1 MLTNELIKKYQFFL
15 NYNHTS
21 IEEMEGVLQCNKRTV
36 MIDIQKVNEMLVI
49 LELPTI
55 TVQNNFIITPDISI
69 TNILKYVDIASKNYV
84 FQEERIDMLI
94 FYIILRSDYIS
105 NSHLQD
111 FLRMSKNSILADLK
125 EVKVILKKYELQLI
139 YSRDKGYYI
148 DGNSNKIRELLER
161 TIGNL
166 ITLVC
171 GRNIL
176 RYIFN
181 ECNLMYQEELFFNLL
196 KIYSDKYQLIFIA
209 EKIDTVA
216 ILMAVINEYSLKESY
231 IKNTEDFEK
240 IIETPLLRL
249 LIDIEEK
256 FPNLSKEREFLLS
269 RLAGCVQGDLNI
281 NPEPEII
288 KIMDEIILQV
298 KVNTGLEF
306 PETFQ
311 FRKNLYAHLYP
322 AFYRQI
328 FDVSLKNPLTSQI
341 IKEYDYLFA
350 LIKRSLKP
358 LEEATCKKISNDE
371 IAYFTIHF
379 GGYLENIQKESITEK
394 NVAMVI
400 CPNGISSSLI
410 LRAELKQIFPMI
422 EFYTMSFNDYKK
434 NIGIQKVD
442 MIFSTMSIEVD
453 KPLFIVKTIMNSTE
467 KILLKKKVFETF
479 HLKKEEFISV
489 EEILKII
496 AKHVLIKNEKELRN
510 DLTKYLFANK
520 EVVLGGDSLKDLVKK
535 ELIQQLDKVNDWQT
549 AVRIASKPLL
559 DYGYIEESY
568 VEAIISSVN
577 EIGPYIV
584 LAPKV
589 AVPHASPDA
598 GVHRLGISLLQLKEP
613 VNFGLADD
621 EDKNVQLIFVLATV
635 DSSAHLKAL
644 QQLALILDDDDII
657 ESLIRAEMPEE
668 ILGLIERTIEEG
680 GEWDD

>member
-36 MIDIQKVNEMLVI
+36 MIDIQKVNEMLI
-49 LELPTI
+49 SLELPII
-55 TVQNNFIITPDISI
+55 TVQNDFIIAPEISI
-69 TNILKYVDIASKNYV
+69 TNILKYVDIAAKNYV

-94 FYIILRSDYIS
+94 FYIILCSDYIS

-125 EVKVILKKYELQLI
+125 EVRAILKEYELQLI

-181 ECNLMYQEELFFNLL
+181 ECNLIYQEELFFNLL
-196 KIYSDKYQLIFIA
+196 KQYSDKYQLIFIA

-216 ILMAVINEYSLKESY
+216 ILMAVFNEYSLKESY
-231 IKNTEDFEK
+231 IKNTKNFEK

-249 LIDIEEK
+249 LMDIEEK
-256 FPNLSKEREFLLS
+256 FPNLSQERDFILS

-281 NPEPEII
+281 NPESEII

-328 FDVSLKNPLTSQI
+328 FDISLKNPLTSQI
-341 IKEYDYLFA
+341 VEEYNYLFA

-358 LEEATCKKISNDE
+358 LEVATCKKISNDE

-379 GGYLENIQKESITEK
+379 GGYLENIQKESINEK
-394 NVAMVI
+394 IVAMVI

-434 NIGIQKVD
+434 NIGIQEVD

-467 KILLKKKVFETF
+467 KMLLKKKVFETF
-479 HLKKEEFISV
+479 HLKKEDFISV
-489 EEILKII
+489 EEILNII
-496 AKHVLIKNEKELRN
+496 AKHVLIKNEKELRK
-510 DLTKYLFANK
+510 DLTKYLFANE

-535 ELIQQLDKVNDWQT
+535 ELIQQLDKVNDWQS
-549 AVRIASKPLL
+549 AVEIASKPLL
-559 DYGYIEESY
+559 EQGYIEESY

-613 VNFGLADD
+613 VNFGLEDD

-657 ESLIRAEMPEE
+657 ESLIKAETPKE
-668 ILGLIERTIEEG
+668 ILGLIEKVIEEG

>member
-36 MIDIQKVNEMLVI
+36 MIDIQKVNEMLI
-49 LELPTI
+49 SLELPTI
-55 TVQNNFIITPDISI
+55 TVQNDFIIAPEISI
-69 TNILKYVDIASKNYV
+69 TNLLKYVDIASKNYV

-94 FYIILRSDYIS
+94 FYIILYSDYIS

-125 EVKVILKKYELQLI
+125 EVRSVLKKYELQLI

-148 DGNSNKIRELLER
+148 DGDSNKIRELLEI

-176 RYIFN
+176 SYIFN
-181 ECNLMYQEELFFNLL
+181 ECNLIYQEEIFLNSL
-196 KIYSDKYQLIFIA
+196 KIVSDKYQLIFIA

-216 ILMAVINEYSLKESY
+216 ILMAVFNEYSLKEPY
-231 IKNTEDFEK
+231 IKNRENFEK

-249 LIDIEEK
+249 LMDIEEQ
-256 FPNLSKEREFLLS
+256 FPNLSKERDFILS

-322 AFYRQI
+322 AFYRQM

-341 IKEYDYLFA
+341 IEEYNYLFA

-358 LEEATCKKISNDE
+358 LEEATRKKISNDE

-394 NVAMVI
+394 IVAMVI

-410 LRAELKQIFPMI
+410 LRAELKQIFPTI

-434 NIGIQKVD
+434 NIGIQQVD

-489 EEILKII
+489 DEILNII
-496 AKHVLIKNEKELRN
+496 AKHVLIKNEKELKK
-510 DLTKYLFANK
+510 DLSKYLFANK

-559 DYGYIEESY
+559 EQGYIEESY

-613 VNFGLADD
+613 VNFGLEDD

-635 DSSAHLKAL
+635 DSTAHLKAL
-644 QQLALILDDDDII
+644 QQLALILDDDEVI
-657 ESLIRAEMPEE
+657 ENLIKAEMPEE
-668 ILGLIERTIEEG
+668 ILGLIEKVIEEG

>member
-148 DGNSNKIRELLER
+148 DGNSNKLREIIDR

-341 IKEYDYLFA
+341 
-350 LIKRSLKP
+350 LK
-358 LEEATCKKISNDE
+358 NM
-371 IAYFTIHF
+371 TI
-379 GGYLENIQKESITEK
+379 
-394 NVAMVI
+394 
-400 CPNGISSSLI
+400 C
-410 LRAELKQIFPMI
+410 
-422 EFYTMSFNDYKK
+422 
-434 NIGIQKVD
+434 
-442 MIFSTMSIEVD
+442 
-453 KPLFIVKTIMNSTE
+453 
-467 KILLKKKVFETF
+467 LL
-479 HLKKEEFISV
+479 
-489 EEILKII
+489 
-496 AKHVLIKNEKELRN
+496 
-510 DLTKYLFANK
+510 
-520 EVVLGGDSLKDLVKK
+520 
-535 ELIQQLDKVNDWQT
+535 
-549 AVRIASKPLL
+549 
-559 DYGYIEESY
+559 
-568 VEAIISSVN
+568 
-577 EIGPYIV
+577 
-584 LAPKV
+584 
-589 AVPHASPDA
+589 
-598 GVHRLGISLLQLKEP
+598 
-613 VNFGLADD
+613 
-621 EDKNVQLIFVLATV
+621 
-635 DSSAHLKAL
+635 
-644 QQLALILDDDDII
+644 
-657 ESLIRAEMPEE
+657 
-668 ILGLIERTIEEG
+668 
-680 GEWDD
+680 

>member
-453 KPLFIVKTIMNSTE
+453 KPLFSVKTIMKSTE

-520 EVVLGGDSLKDLVKK
+520 EVVLGDDSLKDLVKK

-559 DYGYIEESY
+559 EYGYIEESY

>member
-36 MIDIQKVNEMLVI
+36 MIDIQKVNEMLI
-49 LELPTI
+49 SLELPTI
-55 TVQNNFIITPDISI
+55 TVQNDFIIAPEISI
-69 TNILKYVDIASKNYV
+69 TNLLKYVDIASKNYV

-94 FYIILRSDYIS
+94 FYIIIYSDYIS

-125 EVKVILKKYELQLI
+125 EVRSVLKKYELQLI

-148 DGNSNKIRELLER
+148 DGDSNKIRELLEI

-176 RYIFN
+176 SYIFN
-181 ECNLMYQEELFFNLL
+181 ECNLIYEEEIFLNSL
-196 KIYSDKYQLIFIA
+196 KIVSDKYQLIFIA

-216 ILMAVINEYSLKESY
+216 ILMAVFNEYSLKEPY
-231 IKNTEDFEK
+231 IKSRENFEK

-249 LIDIEEK
+249 LMDIEEQ
-256 FPNLSKEREFLLS
+256 FPNLSKERDFILS

-322 AFYRQI
+322 AFYRQM

-341 IKEYDYLFA
+341 IEEYNYLFA

-358 LEEATCKKISNDE
+358 LEEATSKKISNDE

-394 NVAMVI
+394 IIAMVI

-410 LRAELKQIFPMI
+410 LRAELKQIFPTI

-434 NIGIQKVD
+434 NIGIQQVD
-442 MIFSTMSIEVD
+442 MIFSTMNIEVD

-489 EEILKII
+489 DEILNII
-496 AKHVLIKNEKELRN
+496 AKHVLIKNEKELKK

-559 DYGYIEESY
+559 EQGYIEESY

-598 GVHRLGISLLQLKEP
+598 GVHRLGISLLQLKKP
-613 VNFGLADD
+613 VNFGLEDD

-635 DSSAHLKAL
+635 DSTAHLKAL
-644 QQLALILDDDDII
+644 QQLALILDDDEVI
-657 ESLIRAEMPEE
+657 ENLIKAEMPEE
-668 ILGLIERTIEEG
+668 ILGLIEKVIEEG

>member
-288 KIMDEIILQV
+288 KIMDKIILQV

-328 FDVSLKNPLTSQI
+328 FDISLKNPLTNQI
-341 IKEYDYLFA
+341 IKEYNYLFA

-358 LEEATCKKISNDE
+358 LEESTCKKISNDE

-559 DYGYIEESY
+559 EYGYIEESY

>member
-467 KILLKKKVFETF
+467 KMLLKKKVFETF

-559 DYGYIEESY
+559 EYGYIEESY

>member
-1 MLTNELIKKYQFFL
+1 MLTNDLIKKYQFFL
-15 NYNHTS
+15 NYNHSS

-36 MIDIQKVNEMLVI
+36 MIDIQKVNEMLMS
-49 LELPTI
+49 LKLPTI
-55 TVQNNFIITPDISI
+55 TVQNDLIITPDISI
-69 TNILKYVDIASKNYV
+69 TNLLKHIDMKSKDYV

-94 FYIILRSDYIS
+94 FYIILCSDYIS
-105 NSHLQD
+105 NLHLQD

-125 EVKVILKKYELQLI
+125 EVKSILKKYELQLI

-148 DGNSNKIRELLER
+148 EGNSNKIRELLEIS
-161 TIGNL
+161 IGNL

-176 RYIFN
+176 SYIFN
-181 ECNLMYQEELFFNLL
+181 ECNLIYREDLFLNSL
-196 KIYSDKYQLIFIA
+196 KIVSDKYQLIFIA

-216 ILMAVINEYSLKESY
+216 ILMAVFNEYSLKEPY
-231 IKNTEDFEK
+231 IKNTENFEK

-249 LIDIEEK
+249 LIDIEEQ

-288 KIMDEIILQV
+288 KIMDKIILQV

-328 FDVSLKNPLTSQI
+328 FDISLKNPLTNQI
-341 IKEYDYLFA
+341 IKEYNYLFA

-358 LEEATCKKISNDE
+358 LEESTCKKISNDE

-394 NVAMVI
+394 IVGMVI

-410 LRAELKQIFPMI
+410 LRTELKQIFPMI

-434 NIGIQKVD
+434 NLGNQKVD

-453 KPLFIVKTIMNSTE
+453 RPLFIVKTIMNSTE
-467 KILLKKKVFETF
+467 KMLLKKKVFETF

-489 EEILKII
+489 DEIFNII
-496 AKHVLIKNEKELRN
+496 SKHVLIKNEKELKK

-535 ELIQQLDKVNDWQT
+535 ELIQQLDTVNDWQT

-559 DYGYIEESY
+559 EQGYIEESY

-613 VNFGLADD
+613 VNFGSEDD

-635 DSSAHLKAL
+635 DSTAHLKAL

-657 ESLIRAEMPEE
+657 ENLIKAETPKE
-668 ILGLIERTIEEG
+668 ILGLIEKVIEEG

>member
-21 IEEMEGVLQCNKRTV
+21 IDEMEGVLQCNKRTV
-36 MIDIQKVNEMLVI
+36 LIDIQKVNEMLME

-55 TVQNNFIITPDISI
+55 TVQNDFIITPDISI
-69 TNILKYVDIASKNYV
+69 TTILKDIDIASKNYV

-94 FYIILRSDYIS
+94 FYIILYSDYIS

-125 EVKVILKKYELQLI
+125 EVRSVLKKYELQLI

-148 DGNSNKIRELLER
+148 DGDSNKIRELLEI

-176 RYIFN
+176 SYIFN
-181 ECNLMYQEELFFNLL
+181 ECNLIYQEEIFLNSL
-196 KIYSDKYQLIFIA
+196 KIVSDKYQLIFIA

-216 ILMAVINEYSLKESY
+216 ILMAVFNEYSFKEPY
-231 IKNTEDFEK
+231 IKNRENFEK

-249 LIDIEEK
+249 LMDIEEQ
-256 FPNLSKEREFLLS
+256 FPNLSKERDFILS

-358 LEEATCKKISNDE
+358 LEEATSKKISDDE

-394 NVAMVI
+394 IVAIVI

-434 NIGIQKVD
+434 NIGIQQVD

-489 EEILKII
+489 DEILNII
-496 AKHVLIKNEKELRN
+496 AKHVLIKNEKELKK

-559 DYGYIEESY
+559 EQGYIEESY

-613 VNFGLADD
+613 VNFGLEDD

-635 DSSAHLKAL
+635 DSTAHLKAL

-657 ESLIRAEMPEE
+657 ENLIKAETPKE
-668 ILGLIERTIEEG
+668 ILGLIEKVIEEG

>member
-36 MIDIQKVNEMLVI
+36 MIDIQKVNEMLI
-49 LELPTI
+49 SLELPTI
-55 TVQNNFIITPDISI
+55 TVQNDFIIAPEISI
-69 TNILKYVDIASKNYV
+69 TNLLKYVDIASKNYV

-94 FYIILRSDYIS
+94 FYIILYSDYIS

-125 EVKVILKKYELQLI
+125 EVRSVLKKYELQLI

-148 DGNSNKIRELLER
+148 DGDSNKIRELLEI

-176 RYIFN
+176 SYIFN
-181 ECNLMYQEELFFNLL
+181 ECNLIYQEEIFLNSL
-196 KIYSDKYQLIFIA
+196 KIVSDKYQLIFIA

-216 ILMAVINEYSLKESY
+216 ILMAVFNEYSLKEPY
-231 IKNTEDFEK
+231 IKNRENFEK

-249 LIDIEEK
+249 LMDIEEQ
-256 FPNLSKEREFLLS
+256 FPNLSKERDFILS

-322 AFYRQI
+322 AFYRQM

-341 IKEYDYLFA
+341 IEEYNYLFA

-358 LEEATCKKISNDE
+358 LEEATSKKISNDE

-394 NVAMVI
+394 IVAMVI

-410 LRAELKQIFPMI
+410 LRAELKQIFPTI

-434 NIGIQKVD
+434 NIGIQQVD

-489 EEILKII
+489 DEILNII
-496 AKHVLIKNEKELRN
+496 TKHVLIKNEKELKK
-510 DLTKYLFANK
+510 DLSKYLFANK

-559 DYGYIEESY
+559 EQGYIEESY

-613 VNFGLADD
+613 VNFGLEDD

-635 DSSAHLKAL
+635 DSTAHLKAL
-644 QQLALILDDDDII
+644 QQLALILDDDEVI
-657 ESLIRAEMPEE
+657 ENLIKAEMPEE
-668 ILGLIERTIEEG
+668 ILGLIEKVIEEG

>member
-36 MIDIQKVNEMLVI
+36 MIDIQKVNEMLI
-49 LELPTI
+49 SLELPTI
-55 TVQNNFIITPDISI
+55 TVQNDFIIAPEISI
-69 TNILKYVDIASKNYV
+69 TNLLKYVDIASKNYV

-94 FYIILRSDYIS
+94 FYIILYSDYIS

-125 EVKVILKKYELQLI
+125 EVRSVLKKYELQLI

-148 DGNSNKIRELLER
+148 DGDSKKIRELLEI

-176 RYIFN
+176 SYIFN
-181 ECNLMYQEELFFNLL
+181 ECNLIYQEEIFLNSL
-196 KIYSDKYQLIFIA
+196 KIVSDKYQLIFIA

-216 ILMAVINEYSLKESY
+216 ILMAVFNEYSLKEPY
-231 IKNTEDFEK
+231 IKNSKNFEK

-249 LIDIEEK
+249 LMDIEEQ
-256 FPNLSKEREFLLS
+256 FPNLSKERDFILS

-322 AFYRQI
+322 AFYRQM

-341 IKEYDYLFA
+341 IEEYNYLFA

-358 LEEATCKKISNDE
+358 LEEVTSKKISNDE

-394 NVAMVI
+394 IVAMVI

-410 LRAELKQIFPMI
+410 LRAELKQIFPTI

-434 NIGIQKVD
+434 NIGIQQVD

-489 EEILKII
+489 DEILNII
-496 AKHVLIKNEKELRN
+496 AKHVLIKNEKELKK

-559 DYGYIEESY
+559 EQGYIEESY

-613 VNFGLADD
+613 VNFGLEDD

-635 DSSAHLKAL
+635 DSTAHLKAL
-644 QQLALILDDDDII
+644 QQLALILDDDEII
-657 ESLIRAEMPEE
+657 ENLIKAEMPEE
-668 ILGLIERTIEEG
+668 ILGLIEKVIEEG

>member
-36 MIDIQKVNEMLVI
+36 MTDIQKVNEML
-49 LELPTI
+49 LNLDLPII
-55 TVQNNFIITPDISI
+55 TVQNDFIITPDISI
-69 TNILKYVDIASKNYV
+69 TTILKDIDIESQEFV

-94 FYIILRSDYIS
+94 FYIILCSDYIS
-105 NSHLQD
+105 NLHLQD

-125 EVKVILKKYELQLI
+125 EVKASLKPYDLQLI
-139 YSRDKGYYI
+139 YSREKGYYI
-148 DGNSNKIRELLER
+148 DGDSNKIRELLEI

-176 RYIFN
+176 SYIFN
-181 ECNLMYQEELFFNLL
+181 KCNLIYQEEIFLNSL
-196 KIYSDKYQLIFIA
+196 KIVSDKYQLIFIA

-216 ILMAVINEYSLKESY
+216 ILMAVFNEYSLKEPY
-231 IKNTEDFEK
+231 IKNRENFEK

-249 LIDIEEK
+249 LMDIEEQ
-256 FPNLSKEREFLLS
+256 FPNLSKERDFILS

-322 AFYRQI
+322 AFYRQM

-341 IKEYDYLFA
+341 IEEYNYLFA

-358 LEEATCKKISNDE
+358 LEEATSKKISNDE

-394 NVAMVI
+394 IIAMVI

-434 NIGIQKVD
+434 NIGIQQVD

-489 EEILKII
+489 DEILNII
-496 AKHVLIKNEKELRN
+496 AKHVLIKNEKELKK
-510 DLTKYLFANK
+510 DLTKYLFANE
-520 EVVLGGDSLKDLVKK
+520 EVELGGDSLKDLVKK

-559 DYGYIEESY
+559 EQGYIEESY

-598 GVHRLGISLLQLKEP
+598 GVHRLGISLLQLKKP
-613 VNFGLADD
+613 VNFGLEDD

-635 DSSAHLKAL
+635 DSTAHLKAL
-644 QQLALILDDDDII
+644 QQLALILDDDEVI
-657 ESLIRAEMPEE
+657 ENLIKAEMPEE
-668 ILGLIERTIEEG
+668 ILGLIEKVIEEG

>member
-1 MLTNELIKKYQFFL
+1 MLTNDLIKKYQFFL
-15 NYNHTS
+15 NYNHSS
-21 IEEMEGVLQCNKRTV
+21 IEEMEGVLQCNKITV
-36 MIDIQKVNEMLVI
+36 MIDIQKVNEMLMS
-49 LELPTI
+49 LKLPTI
-55 TVQNNFIITPDISI
+55 TVQNDLIITPDISI
-69 TNILKYVDIASKNYV
+69 TNLLKHIDMKSKDYV

-94 FYIILRSDYIS
+94 FYIILCSDYIS
-105 NSHLQD
+105 NLHLQD

-125 EVKVILKKYELQLI
+125 EVKSILKKYELQLI

-148 DGNSNKIRELLER
+148 EGNSNKIRELLEIS
-161 TIGNL
+161 IGNL

-176 RYIFN
+176 SYIFN
-181 ECNLMYQEELFFNLL
+181 ECNLIYREDLFLNSL
-196 KIYSDKYQLIFIA
+196 KIVSDKYQLIFIA

-216 ILMAVINEYSLKESY
+216 ILMAVFNEYSLKEPY
-231 IKNTEDFEK
+231 IKNTENFEK

-249 LIDIEEK
+249 LIDIEEQ

-288 KIMDEIILQV
+288 KIMDKIILQV

-328 FDVSLKNPLTSQI
+328 FDISLKNPLTNQI
-341 IKEYDYLFA
+341 IKEYNYLFA

-358 LEEATCKKISNDE
+358 LEESTCKKISNDE

-394 NVAMVI
+394 IVGMVI

-410 LRAELKQIFPMI
+410 LRTELKQIFPMI

-434 NIGIQKVD
+434 NLGNQKVD

-453 KPLFIVKTIMNSTE
+453 RPLFIVKTIMNSTE
-467 KILLKKKVFETF
+467 KMLLKKKVFETF

-489 EEILKII
+489 DEILNII
-496 AKHVLIKNEKELRN
+496 AKHVLIKNEKELKK

-535 ELIQQLDKVNDWQT
+535 ELIQQLDTVNDWQT

-559 DYGYIEESY
+559 EQGYIEESY
-568 VEAIISSVN
+568 IEAIISSVN

-613 VNFGLADD
+613 VNFGSEDD

-635 DSSAHLKAL
+635 DSTAHLKAL

-657 ESLIRAEMPEE
+657 ENLIKAETPKE
-668 ILGLIERTIEEG
+668 ILGLIEKTIEEG

>member
-36 MIDIQKVNEMLVI
+36 MLDIQKVNEMLLS

-69 TNILKYVDIASKNYV
+69 THILKYVDIASKNYV

-94 FYIILRSDYIS
+94 FYIILCSDYIS

-181 ECNLMYQEELFFNLL
+181 ECSLIYQEELFLNLL

-231 IKNTEDFEK
+231 IKNTENFEK
-240 IIETPLLRL
+240 IIETPLLKL

-341 IKEYDYLFA
+341 IEEYNYLFA

-394 NVAMVI
+394 IVAMVI

-434 NIGIQKVD
+434 NIGIQQVD

-489 EEILKII
+489 DEILNII
-496 AKHVLIKNEKELRN
+496 AKHVFIKNEKELKK

-559 DYGYIEESY
+559 EQGYIEESY

-613 VNFGLADD
+613 VNFGLEDD

-635 DSSAHLKAL
+635 DSTAHLKAL
-644 QQLALILDDDDII
+644 QQLALILDDDEVI
-657 ESLIRAEMPEE
+657 ENLIEAEMPEE
-668 ILGLIERTIEEG
+668 ILVLIEQVIEEG

>member
-94 FYIILRSDYIS
+94 FYIILYSDYIS

-125 EVKVILKKYELQLI
+125 EVRSVLKKYELQLI

-148 DGNSNKIRELLER
+148 DGDSNKIRELLEI

-176 RYIFN
+176 SYIFN
-181 ECNLMYQEELFFNLL
+181 ECNLIYQEEIFLNSL
-196 KIYSDKYQLIFIA
+196 KIVSDKYQLIFIA

-216 ILMAVINEYSLKESY
+216 ILMAVFNEYSLKEPY
-231 IKNTEDFEK
+231 IKNRENFEK

-249 LIDIEEK
+249 LMDIEEQ
-256 FPNLSKEREFLLS
+256 FPNLSKERDFILS

-322 AFYRQI
+322 AFYRQM

-341 IKEYDYLFA
+341 IEEYNYLFA

-358 LEEATCKKISNDE
+358 LEEATSKKISNDE

-394 NVAMVI
+394 IVAMVI

-410 LRAELKQIFPMI
+410 LRAELKQIFPTI

-434 NIGIQKVD
+434 NIGIQQVD

-489 EEILKII
+489 DEILNII
-496 AKHVLIKNEKELRN
+496 AKHVLIKNEKELKK
-510 DLTKYLFANK
+510 DLSKYLFANK

-559 DYGYIEESY
+559 EQGYIEESY

-613 VNFGLADD
+613 VNFGLEDD

-635 DSSAHLKAL
+635 DSTAHLKAL
-644 QQLALILDDDDII
+644 QQLALILDDDEVI
-657 ESLIRAEMPEE
+657 ENLIKAEMPEE
-668 ILGLIERTIEEG
+668 ILGLIEKVIEEG

>member
-379 GGYLENIQKESITEK
+379 GGYLENIQKESITKK

-559 DYGYIEESY
+559 EYGYIEESY

>member
-36 MIDIQKVNEMLVI
+36 MLDIQKVNEMLVI
-49 LELPTI
+49 LKLPTI

-69 TNILKYVDIASKNYV
+69 TNILKYVDIALKNYV

-94 FYIILRSDYIS
+94 FYIILCSDYIS

-181 ECNLMYQEELFFNLL
+181 ECNLIYQEELFLNLL

-231 IKNTEDFEK
+231 IKNTENFEK

-322 AFYRQI
+322 AFYRQM

-358 LEEATCKKISNDE
+358 LEEATSKKISNDE

-394 NVAMVI
+394 IVAMVI

-410 LRAELKQIFPMI
+410 LRAELKQIFPTI
-422 EFYTMSFNDYKK
+422 EFYTMSFNDYQK
-434 NIGIQKVD
+434 NIGIQQVD

-489 EEILKII
+489 DEILNII
-496 AKHVLIKNEKELRN
+496 AKHVLIKNEKELKK
-510 DLTKYLFANK
+510 DLSKYLFANK

-559 DYGYIEESY
+559 EQGYIEESY

-613 VNFGLADD
+613 VNFGLEDD

-635 DSSAHLKAL
+635 DSTAHLKAL
-644 QQLALILDDDDII
+644 QQLALILDDDEVI
-657 ESLIRAEMPEE
+657 ENLIKAEMPEE
-668 ILGLIERTIEEG
+668 ILGLIEKVIEEG

>member
-1 MLTNELIKKYQFFL
+1 MLTNDLIKKYQFFL
-15 NYNHTS
+15 NYNHSS

-36 MIDIQKVNEMLVI
+36 MIDIQKVNEMLMS
-49 LELPTI
+49 LKLPTI
-55 TVQNNFIITPDISI
+55 TVQNDLIITPDISI
-69 TNILKYVDIASKNYV
+69 TNLLKHIDMKSKDYV

-94 FYIILRSDYIS
+94 FYIILCSDYIS
-105 NSHLQD
+105 NLHLQD

-125 EVKVILKKYELQLI
+125 EVKSILKKYELQLI

-148 DGNSNKIRELLER
+148 EGNSNKIRELLEIS
-161 TIGNL
+161 IGNL

-176 RYIFN
+176 SYIFN
-181 ECNLMYQEELFFNLL
+181 ECNLIYREDLFLNSL
-196 KIYSDKYQLIFIA
+196 KIVSDKYQLIFIA

-216 ILMAVINEYSLKESY
+216 ILMAVFNEYSLKEPY
-231 IKNTEDFEK
+231 IKNTENFEK

-249 LIDIEEK
+249 LIDIEEQ

-288 KIMDEIILQV
+288 KIMDKIILQV

-328 FDVSLKNPLTSQI
+328 FDISLKNPLTNQI
-341 IKEYDYLFA
+341 IKEYNYLFA

-358 LEEATCKKISNDE
+358 LEESTCKKISNDE

-394 NVAMVI
+394 IVGMVI

-410 LRAELKQIFPMI
+410 LRTELKQIFPMI

-434 NIGIQKVD
+434 NLGNQKVD

-453 KPLFIVKTIMNSTE
+453 RPLFIVKTIMNSTE
-467 KILLKKKVFETF
+467 KMLLKKKVFETF

-489 EEILKII
+489 DEILNII
-496 AKHVLIKNEKELRN
+496 AKHVLIKNEKELKK

-535 ELIQQLDKVNDWQT
+535 ELIQQLDTVNDWQT

-559 DYGYIEESY
+559 EQGYIEESY
-568 VEAIISSVN
+568 IEAIISSVN

-613 VNFGLADD
+613 VNFGSEDD

-635 DSSAHLKAL
+635 DSTAHLKAL

-657 ESLIRAEMPEE
+657 ENLIKAETPKE
-668 ILGLIERTIEEG
+668 ILGLIEKVIEEG

>member
-559 DYGYIEESY
+559 EYGYIEESY

>member
-379 GGYLENIQKESITEK
+379 GGYLENIQKKSITEK

-559 DYGYIEESY
+559 EYGYIEESY

>member
-94 FYIILRSDYIS
+94 LYIILRSDYIS

-181 ECNLMYQEELFFNLL
+181 ECNLIYQEELFFNLL

-394 NVAMVI
+394 IVAMVI

-489 EEILKII
+489 DEIFNII
-496 AKHVLIKNEKELRN
+496 SKHVLIKNEKELRN

-559 DYGYIEESY
+559 EYGYIEESY

-657 ESLIRAEMPEE
+657 ESLIRAEIPEE
-668 ILGLIERTIEEG
+668 ILGLIEKVIQEG

>member
-49 LELPTI
+49 LKLPTI

-94 FYIILRSDYIS
+94 FYIILYSDYIS

-125 EVKVILKKYELQLI
+125 EVRSVLKKYELQLI

-148 DGNSNKIRELLER
+148 DGDSNKIRELLEI

-176 RYIFN
+176 SYIFN
-181 ECNLMYQEELFFNLL
+181 ECNLIYQEEIFLNSL
-196 KIYSDKYQLIFIA
+196 KIVSDKYQLIFIA

-216 ILMAVINEYSLKESY
+216 ILMAVFNEYSLKEPY
-231 IKNTEDFEK
+231 IKNRENFEK

-249 LIDIEEK
+249 LMDIEEQ
-256 FPNLSKEREFLLS
+256 FPNLSKERDFILS

-322 AFYRQI
+322 AFYRQM

-341 IKEYDYLFA
+341 IEEYNYLFA

-358 LEEATCKKISNDE
+358 LEEATSKKISNDE

-394 NVAMVI
+394 IVAMVI

-410 LRAELKQIFPMI
+410 LRAELKQIFPTI
-422 EFYTMSFNDYKK
+422 EFYTMSFNDYQK
-434 NIGIQKVD
+434 NIGIQQVD

-489 EEILKII
+489 DEILNII
-496 AKHVLIKNEKELRN
+496 AKHVLIKNEKELKK
-510 DLTKYLFANK
+510 DLSKYLFANK

-559 DYGYIEESY
+559 EQGYIEESY

-613 VNFGLADD
+613 VNFGSEDD
-621 EDKNVQLIFVLATV
+621 EDKNVQLIFVLATI
-635 DSSAHLKAL
+635 DSTAHLKAL

-657 ESLIRAEMPEE
+657 ESLIKAETPEE
-668 ILGLIERTIEEG
+668 ILVLIEEVIKEG

>member
-1 MLTNELIKKYQFFL
+1 MLTNDLIKKYQFFL
-15 NYNHTS
+15 NYNHSS

-36 MIDIQKVNEMLVI
+36 MIDIQKVNEMLMS
-49 LELPTI
+49 LKLPTI
-55 TVQNNFIITPDISI
+55 TVQNDLIITPDISI
-69 TNILKYVDIASKNYV
+69 TNLLKHIDMKSKDYV

-94 FYIILRSDYIS
+94 FYIILCSDYIS
-105 NSHLQD
+105 NLHLQD

-125 EVKVILKKYELQLI
+125 EVKSILKKYELQLI

-148 DGNSNKIRELLER
+148 EGNSNKIRELLEIS
-161 TIGNL
+161 IGNL

-176 RYIFN
+176 SYIFN
-181 ECNLMYQEELFFNLL
+181 ECNLIYREDLFLNSL
-196 KIYSDKYQLIFIA
+196 KIVSDKYQLIFIA

-216 ILMAVINEYSLKESY
+216 ILMAVFNEYSLKEPY
-231 IKNTEDFEK
+231 IKNTENFEK

-249 LIDIEEK
+249 LIDIEEQ

-394 NVAMVI
+394 IVGMVI

-410 LRAELKQIFPMI
+410 LRTELKQIFPMI

-434 NIGIQKVD
+434 NLGNQKVD

-453 KPLFIVKTIMNSTE
+453 RPLFIVKTIMNSTE
-467 KILLKKKVFETF
+467 KMLLKKKVFETF

-489 EEILKII
+489 DEILNII
-496 AKHVLIKNEKELRN
+496 AKHVLIKNEKELKK

-535 ELIQQLDKVNDWQT
+535 ELIQQLDTVNDWQT

-559 DYGYIEESY
+559 EQGYIEESY
-568 VEAIISSVN
+568 IEAIISSVN

-613 VNFGLADD
+613 VNFGSEDD

-635 DSSAHLKAL
+635 DSTAHLKAL

-657 ESLIRAEMPEE
+657 ENLIKAETPKE
-668 ILGLIERTIEEG
+668 ILGLIEKTIEEG

>member
-1 MLTNELIKKYQFFL
+1 MLTNELIKKYKFFL

-36 MIDIQKVNEMLVI
+36 MIDIQKVNEMLI
-49 LELPTI
+49 SLELPTI
-55 TVQNNFIITPDISI
+55 TVQNDFIIAPEISI
-69 TNILKYVDIASKNYV
+69 TNLLKYVDIASKNYV

-94 FYIILRSDYIS
+94 FYIILYSDYIS

-125 EVKVILKKYELQLI
+125 EVRSVLKKYELQLI

-148 DGNSNKIRELLER
+148 DGDSNKIRELLEI

-176 RYIFN
+176 SYIFN
-181 ECNLMYQEELFFNLL
+181 ECNLIYQEEIFLNSL
-196 KIYSDKYQLIFIA
+196 KIVSDKYQLIFIA

-216 ILMAVINEYSLKESY
+216 ILMAVFNEYSLKEPY
-231 IKNTEDFEK
+231 IKNRENFEK

-249 LIDIEEK
+249 LMDIEEQ
-256 FPNLSKEREFLLS
+256 FPNLSKERDFILS

-322 AFYRQI
+322 AFYRQM

-341 IKEYDYLFA
+341 IEEYNYLFA

-358 LEEATCKKISNDE
+358 LEEATSKKISNDE

-379 GGYLENIQKESITEK
+379 GGYLENIQKKSITEK
-394 NVAMVI
+394 IVAMVI

-434 NIGIQKVD
+434 NIDIQKVD

-453 KPLFIVKTIMNSTE
+453 RPLFIVKTIMNSTE
-467 KILLKKKVFETF
+467 KMLLKKKVFETF

-489 EEILKII
+489 DEILNII
-496 AKHVLIKNEKELRN
+496 AKHVLIKNEKELKK
-510 DLTKYLFANK
+510 DLSKYLFANK

-559 DYGYIEESY
+559 EQGYIEESY

-613 VNFGLADD
+613 VNFGLEDD

-635 DSSAHLKAL
+635 DSTAHLKAL
-644 QQLALILDDDDII
+644 QQLALILDDDEVI
-657 ESLIRAEMPEE
+657 ENLIKAEMPEE
-668 ILGLIERTIEEG
+668 ILGLIEKVIEEG

>member
-181 ECNLMYQEELFFNLL
+181 ECNLIYQEELFFNLL

-559 DYGYIEESY
+559 EYGYIEESY

-657 ESLIRAEMPEE
+657 ESLIRAEIPEE
-668 ILGLIERTIEEG
+668 ILGLIEKVIQEG

>member
-36 MIDIQKVNEMLVI
+36 MIDIYKVNEML
-49 LELPTI
+49 LNLDLPII
-55 TVQNNFIITPDISI
+55 TVQNDFIITPDISI
-69 TNILKYVDIASKNYV
+69 TTILKNIDIESQEFV

-94 FYIILRSDYIS
+94 FYIIICSDYIS
-105 NSHLQD
+105 NLHLQD

-125 EVKVILKKYELQLI
+125 EVKASLKPYDLQLI
-139 YSRDKGYYI
+139 YSREKGYYI
-148 DGNSNKIRELLER
+148 DGDSNKIRELLEI

-176 RYIFN
+176 SYIFN
-181 ECNLMYQEELFFNLL
+181 ECNLIYQEEIFLNSL
-196 KIYSDKYQLIFIA
+196 KIVSDKYQLIFIA

-216 ILMAVINEYSLKESY
+216 ILMAVFNEYSLKEPY
-231 IKNTEDFEK
+231 IKNKENFEK
-240 IIETPLLRL
+240 IIETPGLRL
-249 LIDIEEK
+249 LIDIEEQ
-256 FPNLSKEREFLLS
+256 FPNLSKERDFILS

-322 AFYRQI
+322 AFYRQM

-341 IKEYDYLFA
+341 IEEYNYLFA

-358 LEEATCKKISNDE
+358 LEEATSKKVSNDE

-394 NVAMVI
+394 IVAMVI

-434 NIGIQKVD
+434 NIGIQQVD

-489 EEILKII
+489 DEILNII
-496 AKHVLIKNEKELRN
+496 AKHVLIKNEKELKK
-510 DLTKYLFANK
+510 DLTKYLFANE
-520 EVVLGGDSLKDLVKK
+520 EVELGGDSLKDLVKK

-559 DYGYIEESY
+559 EQGYIEESY

-598 GVHRLGISLLQLKEP
+598 GVHRLGISLLQLKKP
-613 VNFGLADD
+613 VNFGLEDD

-635 DSSAHLKAL
+635 DSTAHLKAL
-644 QQLALILDDDDII
+644 QQLALILDDDEVI
-657 ESLIRAEMPEE
+657 ENLIKAEMPEE
-668 ILGLIERTIEEG
+668 ILGLIEKVIEEG

>member
-1 MLTNELIKKYQFFL
+1 MLTNDLIKKYQFFL
-15 NYNHTS
+15 NYNHSS

-36 MIDIQKVNEMLVI
+36 MIDIQKVNEMLMS
-49 LELPTI
+49 LKLPTI
-55 TVQNNFIITPDISI
+55 TVQNDLIITPDISI
-69 TNILKYVDIASKNYV
+69 TNLLKHIDMKSKDYV

-94 FYIILRSDYIS
+94 FYIILCSDYIS
-105 NSHLQD
+105 NLHLQD

-125 EVKVILKKYELQLI
+125 EVKSILKKYELLLI

-148 DGNSNKIRELLER
+148 EGNSNKIRELLEIS
-161 TIGNL
+161 IGNL

-176 RYIFN
+176 SYIFN
-181 ECNLMYQEELFFNLL
+181 ECNLIYREDLFLNSL
-196 KIYSDKYQLIFIA
+196 KIVSDKYQLIFIA

-216 ILMAVINEYSLKESY
+216 ILMAVFNEYSLKEPY
-231 IKNTEDFEK
+231 IKNTENFEK

-249 LIDIEEK
+249 LIDIEEQ

-288 KIMDEIILQV
+288 KIMDKIILQV

-328 FDVSLKNPLTSQI
+328 FDISLKNPLTNQI
-341 IKEYDYLFA
+341 IKEYNYLFA

-358 LEEATCKKISNDE
+358 LEESTCKKISNDE

-394 NVAMVI
+394 IVGMVI

-410 LRAELKQIFPMI
+410 LRTELKQIFPMI

-434 NIGIQKVD
+434 NLGNQKVD

-453 KPLFIVKTIMNSTE
+453 RPLFIVKTIMNSTE
-467 KILLKKKVFETF
+467 KMLLKKKVFETF

-489 EEILKII
+489 DEILNII
-496 AKHVLIKNEKELRN
+496 AKHVLIKNEKELKK

-535 ELIQQLDKVNDWQT
+535 ELIQQLDTVNDWQT

-559 DYGYIEESY
+559 EQGYIEESY
-568 VEAIISSVN
+568 IEAIISSVN

-613 VNFGLADD
+613 VNFGSEDD

-635 DSSAHLKAL
+635 DSTAHLKAL

-657 ESLIRAEMPEE
+657 ENLIKAETPKE
-668 ILGLIERTIEEG
+668 ILGLIEKTIEEG

>member
-1 MLTNELIKKYQFFL
+1 MLTNELIKKYKFFL

-36 MIDIQKVNEMLVI
+36 MIDIQKVNEMLI
-49 LELPTI
+49 SLELPTI
-55 TVQNNFIITPDISI
+55 TVQNDFIIAPEISI
-69 TNILKYVDIASKNYV
+69 TNLLKYVDIASKNYV

-94 FYIILRSDYIS
+94 FYIILYSDYIS

-125 EVKVILKKYELQLI
+125 EVRSVLKKYELQLI

-148 DGNSNKIRELLER
+148 DGDSNKIRELLEI

-176 RYIFN
+176 SYIFN
-181 ECNLMYQEELFFNLL
+181 ECNLIYQEEIFLNSL
-196 KIYSDKYQLIFIA
+196 KIVSDKYQLIFIA

-216 ILMAVINEYSLKESY
+216 ILMAVFNEYSLKEPY
-231 IKNTEDFEK
+231 IKNRENFEK

-249 LIDIEEK
+249 LMDIEEQ
-256 FPNLSKEREFLLS
+256 FPNLSKERDFILS

-322 AFYRQI
+322 AFYRQM

-341 IKEYDYLFA
+341 IEEYNYLFA

-358 LEEATCKKISNDE
+358 LEEATSKKISNDE

-394 NVAMVI
+394 IVAMVI

-410 LRAELKQIFPMI
+410 LRAELKQIFPTI
-422 EFYTMSFNDYKK
+422 EFYTMSFNDYQK
-434 NIGIQKVD
+434 NIGIQQVD

-467 KILLKKKVFETF
+467 KILLKEKVFETF

-489 EEILKII
+489 DEILNII
-496 AKHVLIKNEKELRN
+496 AKHVLIKNEKELKK
-510 DLTKYLFANK
+510 DLSKYLFANK

-559 DYGYIEESY
+559 EQGYIEESY

-613 VNFGLADD
+613 VNFGLEDD

-635 DSSAHLKAL
+635 DSTAHLKAL
-644 QQLALILDDDDII
+644 QQLALILDDDEVI
-657 ESLIRAEMPEE
+657 ENLIKAEMPEE
-668 ILGLIERTIEEG
+668 LLGLIEKVIEEG

>member
-36 MIDIQKVNEMLVI
+36 MIDIQKVNEMLVF
-49 LELPTI
+49 LKLPTI

-94 FYIILRSDYIS
+94 FYIILCSDYIS

-125 EVKVILKKYELQLI
+125 EVKVILQKYELQLI

-181 ECNLMYQEELFFNLL
+181 ECNLIYQEELFFNLL

-394 NVAMVI
+394 IVAMVI

-467 KILLKKKVFETF
+467 KMLLKKKVFETF

-489 EEILKII
+489 DEIFNII
-496 AKHVLIKNEKELRN
+496 SKHVLIKNEKELKK

-559 DYGYIEESY
+559 EYGYIEESY

-657 ESLIRAEMPEE
+657 ESLIRAEIPEE
-668 ILGLIERTIEEG
+668 ILGLIEKVIQEG

>member
-1 MLTNELIKKYQFFL
+1 
-15 NYNHTS
+15 
-21 IEEMEGVLQCNKRTV
+21 
-36 MIDIQKVNEMLVI
+36 
-49 LELPTI
+49 
-55 TVQNNFIITPDISI
+55 
-69 TNILKYVDIASKNYV
+69 
-84 FQEERIDMLI
+84 
-94 FYIILRSDYIS
+94 
-105 NSHLQD
+105 
-111 FLRMSKNSILADLK
+111 
-125 EVKVILKKYELQLI
+125 
-139 YSRDKGYYI
+139 
-148 DGNSNKIRELLER
+148 
-161 TIGNL
+161 
-166 ITLVC
+166 
-171 GRNIL
+171 
-176 RYIFN
+176 
-181 ECNLMYQEELFFNLL
+181 
-196 KIYSDKYQLIFIA
+196 
-209 EKIDTVA
+209 
-216 ILMAVINEYSLKESY
+216 MAVINEYSLKESY
-231 IKNTEDFEK
+231 IKNTQDFEK

-328 FDVSLKNPLTSQI
+328 FDISLKNPLTSQI
-341 IKEYDYLFA
+341 IKEYDYLFT

-379 GGYLENIQKESITEK
+379 GGYLENIQKGSRTEK
-394 NVAMVI
+394 IVAMVI

-467 KILLKKKVFETF
+467 KMLLKKKVFETF

-489 EEILKII
+489 DEIFNII
-496 AKHVLIKNEKELRN
+496 SKHVLIKNEKELKK

-535 ELIQQLDKVNDWQT
+535 ELIQQLDTVNDWQT

-559 DYGYIEESY
+559 EYGYIEESY

-613 VNFGLADD
+613 VNFGSEDD

-635 DSSAHLKAL
+635 DSTAHLKAL

-657 ESLIRAEMPEE
+657 ENLIKAETPKE
-668 ILGLIERTIEEG
+668 ILGLIEKVIEEG

>member
-36 MIDIQKVNEMLVI
+36 MIDIQKVNEMLI
-49 LELPTI
+49 SLELPTI
-55 TVQNNFIITPDISI
+55 TVQNDFIIAPEISI
-69 TNILKYVDIASKNYV
+69 TNLLKYVDIASKNYV

-94 FYIILRSDYIS
+94 FYIILYSDYIS

-125 EVKVILKKYELQLI
+125 EVRSVLKKYELQLI

-148 DGNSNKIRELLER
+148 DGDSNKIRELLEI

-176 RYIFN
+176 SYIFN
-181 ECNLMYQEELFFNLL
+181 ECNLIYQEEIFLNSL
-196 KIYSDKYQLIFIA
+196 KIVSDKYQLIFIA

-216 ILMAVINEYSLKESY
+216 ILMAVFNEYSLKEPY
-231 IKNTEDFEK
+231 IKNRENFEK

-249 LIDIEEK
+249 LMDIEEQ
-256 FPNLSKEREFLLS
+256 FPNLSKERDFILS

-322 AFYRQI
+322 AFYRQM

-341 IKEYDYLFA
+341 IEEYNYLFA

-358 LEEATCKKISNDE
+358 LEEATSKKISNDE

-394 NVAMVI
+394 IVAMVI

-410 LRAELKQIFPMI
+410 LRAELKQIFPTI

-434 NIGIQKVD
+434 NIGIQQVD

-489 EEILKII
+489 DEILNII
-496 AKHVLIKNEKELRN
+496 AKHVLIKNEKELKK
-510 DLTKYLFANK
+510 DLSKYLFANK

-559 DYGYIEESY
+559 EQGYIEESY

-613 VNFGLADD
+613 VNFGSEDD
-621 EDKNVQLIFVLATV
+621 EDKNVQLIFVLATI
-635 DSSAHLKAL
+635 DSTAHLKAL

-657 ESLIRAEMPEE
+657 ESLIKAETPEE
-668 ILGLIERTIEEG
+668 ILVLIEEVIKEG

>member
-1 MLTNELIKKYQFFL
+1 MLTNELIKKYKFFL

-36 MIDIQKVNEMLVI
+36 MIDIQKVNEMLI
-49 LELPTI
+49 SLELPTI
-55 TVQNNFIITPDISI
+55 TVQNDFIIAPEISI
-69 TNILKYVDIASKNYV
+69 TNLLKYVDIASKNYV

-94 FYIILRSDYIS
+94 FYIILYSDYIS

-125 EVKVILKKYELQLI
+125 EVRSVLKKYELQLI

-148 DGNSNKIRELLER
+148 DGDSNKIRELLEI

-176 RYIFN
+176 SYIFN
-181 ECNLMYQEELFFNLL
+181 ECNLIYQEEIFLNSL
-196 KIYSDKYQLIFIA
+196 KIVSDKYQLIFIA

-216 ILMAVINEYSLKESY
+216 ILMAVFNEYSLKEPY
-231 IKNTEDFEK
+231 IKNRENFEK

-249 LIDIEEK
+249 LMDIEEQ
-256 FPNLSKEREFLLS
+256 FPNLSKERDFILS

-322 AFYRQI
+322 AFYRQM

-341 IKEYDYLFA
+341 IEEYNYLFA

-358 LEEATCKKISNDE
+358 LEEATSKKISNDE

-394 NVAMVI
+394 IVAMVI

-410 LRAELKQIFPMI
+410 LRAELKQIFPTI
-422 EFYTMSFNDYKK
+422 EFYTMSFNDYQK
-434 NIGIQKVD
+434 NIGIQQVD

-453 KPLFIVKTIMNSTE
+453 KPLFIVKTIMNYTE

-489 EEILKII
+489 DEILNII
-496 AKHVLIKNEKELRN
+496 AKHVLIKNEKELKK
-510 DLTKYLFANK
+510 DLSKYLFANK

-559 DYGYIEESY
+559 EQGYIEESY

-613 VNFGLADD
+613 VNFGLEDD

-635 DSSAHLKAL
+635 DSTAHLKAL
-644 QQLALILDDDDII
+644 QQLALILDDDEVI
-657 ESLIRAEMPEE
+657 ENLIKAEMPEE
-668 ILGLIERTIEEG
+668 ILGLIEKVIEEG

>member
-36 MIDIQKVNEMLVI
+36 MIDIQKVNEMLI
-49 LELPTI
+49 SLELPTI
-55 TVQNNFIITPDISI
+55 TVQNDFIIAPEISI
-69 TNILKYVDIASKNYV
+69 TNLLKYVDIASKNYV

-94 FYIILRSDYIS
+94 FYIILYSDYIS

-125 EVKVILKKYELQLI
+125 EVRSVLKKYELQLI

-148 DGNSNKIRELLER
+148 DGDSNKIRELLEI

-176 RYIFN
+176 SYIFN
-181 ECNLMYQEELFFNLL
+181 ECNLIYQEEIFLNSL
-196 KIYSDKYQLIFIA
+196 KIVSDKYQLIFIA

-216 ILMAVINEYSLKESY
+216 ILMAVFNEYSLKEPY
-231 IKNTEDFEK
+231 IKNRENFEK

-249 LIDIEEK
+249 LMDIEEQ
-256 FPNLSKEREFLLS
+256 FPNLSKERDFIIS

-322 AFYRQI
+322 AFYRQM

-341 IKEYDYLFA
+341 IEEYNYLFA

-358 LEEATCKKISNDE
+358 LEEATSKKISNDE

-394 NVAMVI
+394 IVAMVI

-410 LRAELKQIFPMI
+410 LRAELKQIFPTI

-434 NIGIQKVD
+434 NIGIQQVD

-489 EEILKII
+489 DEILNII
-496 AKHVLIKNEKELRN
+496 AKHVLIKNEKELKK
-510 DLTKYLFANK
+510 DLSKYLFANK

-559 DYGYIEESY
+559 EQGYIEESY

-613 VNFGLADD
+613 VNFGLEDD

-635 DSSAHLKAL
+635 DSTAHLKAL
-644 QQLALILDDDDII
+644 QQLALILDDDEVI
-657 ESLIRAEMPEE
+657 ENLIKAEMPEE
-668 ILGLIERTIEEG
+668 ILGLIEKVIEEG

>member
-49 LELPTI
+49 LKLPTI

-94 FYIILRSDYIS
+94 FYIILCSDYIS

-125 EVKVILKKYELQLI
+125 EVKVILQKYELQLI

-181 ECNLMYQEELFFNLL
+181 ECNLIYQEELFFNLL

-394 NVAMVI
+394 IVAMVI

-467 KILLKKKVFETF
+467 KMLLKKKVFETF

-489 EEILKII
+489 DEIFNII
-496 AKHVLIKNEKELRN
+496 SKHVLIKNEKELKK

-559 DYGYIEESY
+559 EYGYIEESY

-598 GVHRLGISLLQLKEP
+598 GVHRLGISFLQLKEP

-657 ESLIRAEMPEE
+657 ESLIRAEIPEE
-668 ILGLIERTIEEG
+668 ILGLIKKVIQEG

>member
-21 IEEMEGVLQCNKRTV
+21 IDEMEGVLQCNKRTV
-36 MIDIQKVNEMLVI
+36 LIDIQKVNEMLMG

-55 TVQNNFIITPDISI
+55 TIQNNFIIAPDISI
-69 TNILKYVDIASKNYV
+69 TSILKHVDIASKKYV

-94 FYIILRSDYIS
+94 FYIILCSDYIS

-125 EVKVILKKYELQLI
+125 EVRDILKKYELQLI

-148 DGNSNKIRELLER
+148 DGNSNKIRELLEV

-176 RYIFN
+176 RYIFK
-181 ECNLMYQEELFFNLL
+181 ECNLVYQEELILNLL
-196 KIYSDKYQLIFIA
+196 KIYSDNYQLIFIA

-216 ILMAVINEYSLKESY
+216 ILMTVFNEYSLKEPY
-231 IKNTEDFEK
+231 IKNAEDFEK

-249 LIDIEEK
+249 LIDIEGQ

-328 FDVSLKNPLTSQI
+328 FGVSLKNPLTNQI
-341 IKEYDYLFA
+341 IKEYNYLFA

-358 LEEATCKKISNDE
+358 LEESTCKKISNDE

-394 NVAMVI
+394 IIAMII

-410 LRAELKQIFPMI
+410 LRTELKQIFPMI

-434 NIGIQKVD
+434 NIGNQKVA
-442 MIFSTMSIEVD
+442 MIFSTMNIEVD
-453 KPLFIVKTIMNSTE
+453 KPLFIVKTIMNFTE

-489 EEILKII
+489 DEILNIM
-496 AKHVLIKNEKELRN
+496 AKHALIKNEKELRK

-535 ELIQQLDKVNDWQT
+535 ELIQRLDKVNDWET

-559 DYGYIEESY
+559 EQGYIEESY

-613 VNFGLADD
+613 VNFGSEDD

-635 DSSAHLKAL
+635 DSTAHLKAL

-657 ESLIRAEMPEE
+657 ENLIKAETPEE
-668 ILGLIERTIEEG
+668 ILVLIEKVIEEG

>member
-36 MIDIQKVNEMLVI
+36 MIDIQKVNEMLI
-49 LELPTI
+49 SLELPTI
-55 TVQNNFIITPDISI
+55 TVQNDFIIAPEISI
-69 TNILKYVDIASKNYV
+69 TNLLKYVDIASKNYV

-94 FYIILRSDYIS
+94 FYIILYSDYIS

-125 EVKVILKKYELQLI
+125 EVRSVLKKYELQLI

-148 DGNSNKIRELLER
+148 DGDSNKIRELLEI

-176 RYIFN
+176 SYIFN
-181 ECNLMYQEELFFNLL
+181 ECNLIYQEEIFLNSL
-196 KIYSDKYQLIFIA
+196 KIVSDKYQLIFIA

-216 ILMAVINEYSLKESY
+216 ILMAVFNEYSLKEPY
-231 IKNTEDFEK
+231 IKNRENFEK

-249 LIDIEEK
+249 LMDIEEQ
-256 FPNLSKEREFLLS
+256 FPNLSKERDFILS

-322 AFYRQI
+322 AFYRQM

-341 IKEYDYLFA
+341 IEEYNYLFA

-358 LEEATCKKISNDE
+358 LEEATSKKISNDE

-394 NVAMVI
+394 IVAMVI

-410 LRAELKQIFPMI
+410 LRAELKQIFPTI

-434 NIGIQKVD
+434 NIGIQQVD

-489 EEILKII
+489 DEILNII
-496 AKHVLIKNEKELRN
+496 AKHVLIKNEKELKK
-510 DLTKYLFANK
+510 DLSKYLFANK

-559 DYGYIEESY
+559 EQGYI
-568 VEAIISSVN
+568 EAIISSVN

-613 VNFGLADD
+613 VNFGLEDD

-635 DSSAHLKAL
+635 DSTAHLKAL
-644 QQLALILDDDDII
+644 QQLALILDDDEVI
-657 ESLIRAEMPEE
+657 ENLIKAEMPEE
-668 ILGLIERTIEEG
+668 ILGLIEKVIEEG